1 MEFNVLG
8 PLEVRHAGRTVPTG
22 TPKQQVV
29 LALLAV
35 NPGQAVS
42 LSDLMEEIWGDHQP
56 PSAVAKA
63 RGYAAALRRIFSSLE
78 PEMNR
83 IVRAG
88 SGYVLH
94 AGEDEV
100 DLTGFARDVRRGRRT
115 FAAGDLPAARAD
127 LEQALAR
134 WRGSMID
141 GLPRGPLLESR
152 ITAVE
157 QERLMAADLLAE
169 IHLELG
175 QWSSAYRL
183 MRAQVRA
190 DPLRERSQALLMRA
204 RYHLDGVAGALE
216 VYRIVCR
223 TLAEQLGVEP
233 SPELQ
238 WLHRAVLNRD
248 PALHA
253 VAGPLPV
260 TVATSIPR
268 QYPSAGP
275 ASGGGSRP
283 TGSTPGAPPAA
294 GGSVAVAAGP
304 AVVPTLIADPAP
316 PAGDEF
322 TGRVREIKLLS
333 DALRTRGGTGPPV
346 VVVTGPPGVGKTAL
360 CLQVAHQVRSD
371 YPDGQV
377 YANVRGHA
385 GDGLVS
391 ADEALDRLLGLLGTG
406 APARS
411 FEQRRELF
419 RHLVAGRRIVL
430 VLDDAETY
438 DQVRPLIPDGP
449 GCGVLINSRN
459 RLAGPF
465 RAAHQLSPLE
475 ITDAIDLLASISGPP
490 HATAGPDEFV
500 QLARQ
505 CGNTPLA
512 LRIAG
517 AKLASKPHWR
527 IERLVGLLRQEH
539 DRTAGHP
546 TLVPR
551 PVRSCLALAY
561 RGLPSDAQRLLD
573 RIGDLDLAEI
583 TAPQSASL
591 LDLPPGDAEEVLE
604 HLSDAR
610 MIDVSLSASSGYARY
625 CVHDLVRSFVR
636 SRSDRVPQQTG
647 APAARA

>member
-1 MEFNVLG
+1 VEFNVLG
-8 PLEVRHAGRTVPTG
+8 PLEVRHDGRTVPTG

-63 RGYAAALRRIFSSLE
+63 RGYAAALRRTFSSLE
-78 PEMNR
+78 PEVNR

-94 AGEDEV
+94 ASENEV
-100 DLTGFARDVRRGRRT
+100 DLAGFARDVRRGRRS

-127 LEQALAR
+127 LEHALAR

-152 ITAVE
+152 ITAIE
-157 QERLMAADLLAE
+157 QDHLMAADLLAE
-169 IHLELG
+169 IHLQLG

-216 VYRIVCR
+216 VYQTVCR
-223 TLAEQLGVEP
+223 TLADQLGVEP

-248 PALHA
+248 PALH
-253 VAGPLPV
+253 VAAAPLPV
-260 TVATSIPR
+260 AVAPPVPHQHPGSGP
-268 QYPSAGP
+268 PSGRN
-275 ASGGGSRP
+275 RP
-283 TGSTPGAPPAA
+283 TGTPPVMPAA
-294 GGSVAVAAGP
+294 AGSAIAGP
-304 AVVPTLIADPAP
+304 VP
-316 PAGDEF
+316 PAGADF

-333 DALRTRGGTGPPV
+333 DALRAADGSGPAV
-346 VVVTGPPGVGKTAL
+346 VVVTGPGGLGKTTL

-371 YPDGQV
+371 FPDGQV
-377 YANVRGHA
+377 FVGLRGHA
-385 GDGLVS
+385 RDGAVS
-391 ADEALDRLLGLLGTG
+391 AGVAFDRLLRLLG
-406 APARS
+406 ASEPATPHSIDR
-411 FEQRRELF
+411 RRERF
-419 RHLVAGRRIVL
+419 RDLVAGRRLLL

-459 RLAGPF
+459 RLVGPF
-465 RAAHQLSPLE
+465 RTAHQLLPLDV
-475 ITDAIDLLASISGPP
+475 TDAIDLLARISGPP

-500 QLARQ
+500 ELARQ
-505 CGNTPLA
+505 CGHTPLA

-539 DRTAGHP
+539 DRAAGHP

-551 PVRSCLALAY
+551 AVRSCLAVCY

-573 RIGDLDLAEI
+573 RISELDLAEI
-583 TAPQSASL
+583 TAPESASL
-591 LDLPPGDAEEVLE
+591 LNLPPGHAEEALE

-610 MIDVSLSASSGYARY
+610 VIDVSPSTSSGYARY
-625 CVHDLVRSFVR
+625 RVHDLVRSFAR
-636 SRSDRVPQQTG
+636 SRGDRVPPEPG
-647 APAARA
+647 APVAPVARA